1 MEDVMFR
8 TSDYIFRPTTIGDA
22 LRRAGVAQ
30 YQSLVREPRIE
41 IKGVNSHQI
50 KPRLEQK

>member
-1 MEDVMFR
+1 MFR
-8 TSDYIFRPTTIGDA
+8 TNDFIFRPTALGDA
-22 LRRAGVAQ
+22 LRRAGVSE

>member
-1 MEDVMFR
+1 MFK
-8 TSDYIFRPTTIGDA
+8 TSDFIFRPTTLGDA
-22 LRRAGVAQ
+22 LMRAGAVE

-41 IKGVNSHQI
+41 ISGPKGHQI